1 MSEFSRTIRRGD
13 SPDMIATENLQ
24 KSFGRKEV
32 LRGLTLQA
40 RSGEITML
48 VGANGAGK
56 STTMKILA
64 GLIAADGGN
73 AFIAGH
79 DVLHAR
85 RGAQRAL
92 SYLPQNP
99 EFHPRL
105 NCLQVL
111 NFYARLR
118 GVDRARTTEML
129 QLLGLT
135 NAAHERSGALSGG
148 MRQRLGIALLF
159 LPDAPVLLLD
169 EPGLSLDPGWRK
181 RLQETLNA
189 EAARGKTVF
198 MATHLIA
205 EWNGVAQRCLLCH
218 RGRIERELDPLD
230 LPHDFDDFDDAVI
243 QPPGSAR
250 ASRAGFGASPKRTL
264 RNAEGKS
271 AKARAPSPAREGA
284 CAPQSP

>member
-1 MSEFSRTIRRGD
+1 
-13 SPDMIATENLQ
+13 MIATEGLR

-32 LRGLTLQA
+32 LRGLTLEA
-40 RSGEITML
+40 RPGEITML

-56 STTMKILA
+56 STTMKLLA
-64 GLIAADGGN
+64 GLVAADSGA

-79 DVLHAR
+79 DVVNR
-85 RGAQRAL
+85 KREAQRAL

-105 NCLQVL
+105 SCRQLL

-118 GVDRARTTEML
+118 GVNRARNVEMHE
-129 QLLGLT
+129 LLGLT
-135 NAAHERSGALSGG
+135 NVAHERSGALSGG
-148 MRQRLGIALLF
+148 MRQRLGIALLL

-169 EPGLSLDPGWRK
+169 EPGLSLDPGWRN
-181 RLQETLNA
+181 RLQEILQS
-189 EAARGKTVF
+189 EAARGKTIL

-218 RGRIERELDPLD
+218 RGRIERELDPSD
-230 LPHDFDDFDDAVI
+230 LPHDFDDFDDAANPVS
-243 QPPGSAR
+243 GSAR
-250 ASRAGFGASPKRTL
+250 ASRAGEGALALANFSSAPLKVRFGKAPK
-264 RNAEGKS
+264 
-271 AKARAPSPAREGA
+271 PARGGA